1 MKQKCVKRLVICV
14 CMMMLAVSAVYFAVP
29 LHAADTVKATVVDSQ
44 NRSFELEGFTYV
56 VNGVGRPDIQK
67 SSFTSRLSDA
77 YYEAPFSVITQVL
90 VNGSCESGWLP
101 VEFTFTKGEKETGL
115 ILCYGTRLEGLYR
128 SGKFIVPMRE
138 VRKIF
143 FAAGK

>member
-1 MKQKCVKRLVICV
+1 MTKKSIHAGILILS
-14 CMMMLAVSAVYFAVP
+14 LAFYFTAP
-29 LHAADTVKATVVDSQ
+29 LRAADTVKATVVDSQ